1 MQDFNELQQATTWC
15 HLPLGLSRFP
25 INGNAQIC
33 KAAVEKMAE
42 GFAIQLDAETG
53 CAIRIFPDVHV
64 NTPTG
69 NIRSALPL
77 AARLCRF
84 HKA

>member
-1 MQDFNELQQATTWC
+1 
-15 HLPLGLSRFP
+15 
-25 INGNAQIC
+25 
-33 KAAVEKMAE
+33 MAE

-77 AARLCRF
+77 ATEGTQESGEGQGAGP
-84 HKA
+84 HGDGSDG